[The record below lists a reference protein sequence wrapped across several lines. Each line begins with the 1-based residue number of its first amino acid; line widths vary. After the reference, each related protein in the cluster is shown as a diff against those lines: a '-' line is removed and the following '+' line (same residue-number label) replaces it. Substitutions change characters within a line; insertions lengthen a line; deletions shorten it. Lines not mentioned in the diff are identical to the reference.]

1 MGDDQ
6 DGRAEFVVG
15 AAQGGED
22 VLATGGVEFAG
33 RLVGRPSIRGEGVG
47 GEKDQVLGVC
57 VVPGEGAPDGGR
69 PAAFPDLQVGHHYR
83 ART

>member
-33 RLVGRPSIRGEGVG
+33 RPVDRPSIRGEGVG
-47 GEKDQVLGVC
+47 GEKEQVLGVS
-57 VVPGEGAPDGGR
+57 VVPGRRATGR
-69 PAAFPDLQVGHHYR
+69 LPDLQVGHHYR
-83 ART
+83 A